1 MNLTDKEKFHERIC
15 ESVGGQDNIFSRI
28 NKECDSYL
36 ESICEENVLNEYSP
50 DSKKEF
56 ETLFDTFCDVSVQGE
71 KIECTKKYF
80 KEYMKLKKVSYMQTS
95 SMDGEKKG
103 EIPTFIYTF

>member
-15 ESVGGQDNIFSRI
+15 ESVSVQEDIFSQI
-28 NKECDSYL
+28 NKDCDSYL
-36 ESICEENVLNEYSP
+36 ESICEEIVLNEYSP

-80 KEYMKLKKVSYMQTS
+80 KEYIKLKRLDCMQTDN
-95 SMDGEKKG
+95 MEENKKG